1 MARVIGLGGVFFK
14 SKDPDALKQW
24 YIDHLGAPATEDPG
38 IAFPIADHPAD
49 GYAVFSPFKAE
60 TEYFQPSTRDFMF
73 NLIVDDLEG
82 VLKRV
87 SDGGGTIVGEMEEYD
102 FGKFGWFLDPDG
114 NKVELWQPQS

>member
-1 MARVIGLGGVFFK
+1 MARVIGMGGVFFK

-24 YIDHLGAPATEDPG
+24 YIDHLGAPATADPG
-38 IAFPIADHPAD
+38 ISFPIADYPAD

-60 TEYFQPSTRDFMF
+60 TEYFQPSTRDYMF
-73 NLIVDDLEG
+73 NLIVDDLVG

-87 SDGGGTIVGEMEEYD
+87 SDGGGTIVGEMEEYK
-102 FGKFGWFLDPDG
+102 FGKFGWILDPDG